1 MKKQISKYL
10 LTSLIV
16 IFTILLAT
24 LIYIKFFS
32 NNKDNEYAIL
42 TEKAEGE
49 VEYLDYTIIELMN
62 KLNNISYSR
71 YQVTIKE
78 VNESEQL
85 NNSSSNSE
93 SAGNGM
99 QTQEKG
105 SSNQEGSKSGVNSS
119 GSNDNN
125 SNNSESESLNQS
137 EARTSRLAQVDSL
150 LNSNYDD
157 VPWDEIS
164 YGVETLYTAW
174 PSISL
179 DMKALNI
186 NESDISSFST
196 TLDGIAQAVKVQ
208 DKNSALINLYNL
220 YTLLPKYLSYFSS
233 NEYTL
238 NVYNTKGY
246 VLSSYVSANSENWE
260 DMNTNITNA
269 INTLSKNMN
278 STNLNDTE
286 KSNIEKSYVLLEE
299 LKRGVGLED
308 KEIFYLKYKLAMEQ
322 LEIL

>member
-24 LIYIKFFS
+24 LMYIKFFS

-78 VNESEQL
+78 VNESEQQ
-85 NNSSSNSE
+85 NNSSGNSE

-99 QTQEKG
+99 QIQDG
-105 SSNQEGSKSGVNSS
+105 SSNQQGSESKENGS

-164 YGVETLYTAW
+164 YGVETIYTAW

-186 NESDISSFST
+186 NDSDISNFST

-208 DKNSALINLYNL
+208 DKNSTLINLYNL
-220 YTLLPKYLSYFSS
+220 YILLPKYLSYFLSD
-233 NEYTL
+233 EYTL
-238 NVYNTKGY
+238 NVYNTKAY
-246 VLSSYVSANSENWE
+246 VLSSYVSADSENWE
-260 DMNTNITNA
+260 DMNTNVTNA

-278 STNLNDTE
+278 SANINDTE
-286 KSNIEKSYVLLEE
+286 KSTIEKSYALLEE
-299 LKRGVGLED
+299 LKRGIGLED
-308 KEIFYLKYKLAMEQ
+308 KEIFYLKYKLTMEQ

>member
-1 MKKQISKYL
+1 MKNQISKYL
-10 LTSLIV
+10 LITLIV

-32 NNKDNEYAIL
+32 NNEDNEYAIL
-42 TEKAEGE
+42 AEKAEGE
-49 VEYLDYTIIELMN
+49 VKYLDYTIIELMN

-78 VNESEQL
+78 VNESEQQ
-85 NNSSSNSE
+85 NNSSSKSE

-99 QTQEKG
+99 QTQEEG
-105 SSNQEGSKSGVNSS
+105 SSNQQGSESKENGS

-164 YGVETLYTAW
+164 YGVETIYTAW

-220 YTLLPKYLSYFSS
+220 YILLPKYLSYFLN

-238 NVYNTKGY
+238 NVYNTKAY
-246 VLSSYVSANSENWE
+246 VLSSYLSANSENWE

-269 INTLSKNMN
+269 INTLSKNME
-278 STNLNDTE
+278 STDLKDIE
-286 KSNIEKSYVLLEE
+286 KSTIEKSYALLEE

>member
-1 MKKQISKYL
+1 MKNQISKYL
-10 LTSLIV
+10 LIALIV

-24 LIYIKFFS
+24 LIYIKFFN
-32 NNKDNEYAIL
+32 NNKNDEYALL

-49 VEYLDYTIIELMN
+49 VKYLDYTIIELMN

-78 VNESEQL
+78 VNESEQQ
-85 NNSSSNSE
+85 NNSSGNSE

-99 QTQEKG
+99 QTQDG
-105 SSNQEGSKSGVNSS
+105 SSNQQGSESKENGS

-164 YGVETLYTAW
+164 YGVETIYTAW

-186 NESDISSFST
+186 NDSDISNFST

-220 YTLLPKYLSYFSS
+220 YILLPKYLSYFSS

-238 NVYNTKGY
+238 NVYNTKAY

-269 INTLSKNMN
+269 INTLSKNME
-278 STNLNDTE
+278 STDLKDIE
-286 KSNIEKSYVLLEE
+286 KSTIEKSYALLEE
-299 LKRGVGLED
+299 LKRGIGLED

>member
-1 MKKQISKYL
+1 MKNQISKYL
-10 LTSLIV
+10 LIALIV

-49 VEYLDYTIIELMN
+49 VKYLDYTIIELMN

-78 VNESEQL
+78 VNESEQQ
-85 NNSSSNSE
+85 NNSSGNSE

-99 QTQEKG
+99 QIQDG
-105 SSNQEGSKSGVNSS
+105 SSNQQGSESKENGS

-164 YGVETLYTAW
+164 YGVETIYTAW

-186 NESDISSFST
+186 NDSDISNFST

-208 DKNSALINLYNL
+208 DKNSTLINLYNL
-220 YTLLPKYLSYFSS
+220 YILLPKYLSYFSS

-238 NVYNTKGY
+238 NVYNTKAY

-269 INTLSKNMN
+269 INTLSKNME
-278 STNLNDTE
+278 STDLKDIE
-286 KSNIEKSYVLLEE
+286 KSTIEKSYALLEE
-299 LKRGVGLED
+299 LKRGIGLED

>member
-1 MKKQISKYL
+1 MKNQISKYL
-10 LTSLIV
+10 LIALIV

-24 LIYIKFFS
+24 LIYIKFFN
-32 NNKDNEYAIL
+32 NNKNDEYALL

-49 VEYLDYTIIELMN
+49 VKYLDYTIIELMN

-78 VNESEQL
+78 VNESEQQ
-85 NNSSSNSE
+85 NNSSGNSE

-99 QTQEKG
+99 QIQDG
-105 SSNQEGSKSGVNSS
+105 STNQQGSESKENGS

-164 YGVETLYTAW
+164 YGVETIYTAW

-186 NESDISSFST
+186 NDSDISSFST
-196 TLDGIAQAVKVQ
+196 TLDGIAQAVKAG

-220 YTLLPKYLSYFSS
+220 YTLLPKYLSYFLN

-238 NVYNTKGY
+238 NVYNTKAY

-260 DMNTNITNA
+260 DMNKNITNA
-269 INTLSKNMN
+269 INTLSKNME
-278 STNLNDTE
+278 STDLKDIE
-286 KSNIEKSYVLLEE
+286 KSTIEKSYALLEE

>member
-1 MKKQISKYL
+1 MKNQISKYL
-10 LTSLIV
+10 LIALIV

-24 LIYIKFFS
+24 LIYIKFFN
-32 NNKDNEYAIL
+32 NNKNDEYALL

-49 VEYLDYTIIELMN
+49 VKYLDYTIIELMN

-78 VNESEQL
+78 VNESEQQ
-85 NNSSSNSE
+85 NNSSGNSE

-99 QTQEKG
+99 QIQDG
-105 SSNQEGSKSGVNSS
+105 SSNQQGSESKENGS

-164 YGVETLYTAW
+164 YGVETIYTAW

-186 NESDISSFST
+186 NDSDISNFST

-220 YTLLPKYLSYFSS
+220 YILLPKYLSYFSS

-269 INTLSKNMN
+269 INTLSKNME
-278 STNLNDTE
+278 STDLKDIE
-286 KSNIEKSYVLLEE
+286 KSTIEKSYALLEE
-299 LKRGVGLED
+299 LKRGIGLED